1 MDVCNERV
9 QGSEYSSAGGS
20 VGGVNSP
27 ALRQLK
33 GQVVSNCT
41 HCGNSIA
48 LLENGTYVGCEHA
61 PQASPDVLQMNAMI
75 LAAMFMDNMKAAKEA
90 EEAEDASPDN

>member
-9 QGSEYSSAGGS
+9 QGSEYSASELGQSNRSGKS
-20 VGGVNSP
+20 F
-27 ALRQLK
+27 RQLK

-41 HCGNSIA
+41 HCGSSIA
-48 LLENGTYVGCEHA
+48 LLENGVYVGCEHA

-75 LAAMFMDNMKAAKEA
+75 LAALFMDNMKAEKEAKEA
-90 EEAEDASPDN
+90 EDAPPSD